1 MGPKRCH
8 LPAFSLSV
16 ICSSTACLMLIPCF
30 PCVQG
35 PLYKASRGEGDDDFA
50 VREAEC
56 KGRAVSLLYNL
67 VSKDSILVTAY
78 SAGQLQ
84 VDALVDE
91 IQPVWISGSSSRLRM
106 NPHNKIQGVAMI
118 CESNVGELP
127 VAISNLQLDH
137 TVWLGHPPPLL
148 RLAMVDL
155 ALPTK
160 REGGSFVTLF
170 ADSLLPERIYSLHD
184 GGIDSTVLH
193 SLPFTSQ
200 ATGRDEALK
209 TPSVHTV
216 LSTCQEE
223 SAVSSLLG
231 FVPVSDSFGYAWII
245 AVLSSGE
252 CIVAEMKTWDLLL
265 PIHIGTDKTVSSS
278 AMEKKEQDTS
288 CIISKELLA
297 GPKIRIAPH
306 ALPNQRSTPANSVEG
321 RSILHDYVKLFHENY
336 VEYAHK
342 VQKKPCKPNTKA

>member
-1 MGPKRCH
+1 M
-8 LPAFSLSV
+8 
-16 ICSSTACLMLIPCF
+16 
-30 PCVQG
+30 QG
-35 PLYKASRGEGDDDFA
+35 PLYKASCGGGNEDLA

-56 KGRAVSLLYNL
+56 KGRAVSLLYNI
-67 VSKDSILVTAY
+67 VSKDSILVTAW
-78 SAGQLQ
+78 SGGQLQ

-106 NPHNKIQGVAMI
+106 NSHNKIQGVAMI
-118 CESNVGELP
+118 CESNIGELP
-127 VAISNLQLDH
+127 VATSNLPLDH
-137 TVWLGHPPPLL
+137 TVWLGLPPPLL

-160 REGGSFVTLF
+160 RESGSLVTLY
-170 ADSLLPERIYSLHD
+170 ADSLLPERIFSVHD
-184 GGIDSTVLH
+184 GGVDSTVLH

-209 TPSVHTV
+209 TPSVQTV

-223 SAVSSLLG
+223 SAMSSLLG
-231 FVPVSDSFGYAWII
+231 FVPLSDSFGYAWII

-252 CIVAEMKTWDLLL
+252 CVVAEMKTWDLLL
-265 PIHIGTDKTVSSS
+265 PIHVSTDKTESSS
-278 AMEKKEQDTS
+278 TIEKKEQDPP

-297 GPKIRIAPH
+297 GPKVRIAPH
-306 ALPNQRSTPANSVEG
+306 SLPKQRSTPADSVEG
-321 RSILHDYVKLFHENY
+321 RSILHNYVKLFHENY

-342 VQKKPCKPNTKA
+342 VRKK

>member
-1 MGPKRCH
+1 
-8 LPAFSLSV
+8 
-16 ICSSTACLMLIPCF
+16 
-30 PCVQG
+30 
-35 PLYKASRGEGDDDFA
+35 
-50 VREAEC
+50 
-56 KGRAVSLLYNL
+56 
-67 VSKDSILVTAY
+67 
-78 SAGQLQ
+78 
-84 VDALVDE
+84 
-91 IQPVWISGSSSRLRM
+91 
-106 NPHNKIQGVAMI
+106 MI

-127 VAISNLQLDH
+127 VATSNLPLDH
-137 TVWLGHPPPLL
+137 SVWLGHPPPLL

-155 ALPTK
+155 ALPTN
-160 REGGSFVTLF
+160 REGGSLVTLF
-170 ADSLLPERIYSLHD
+170 ADSLLPERLYSLHD

-231 FVPVSDSFGYAWII
+231 FVPLSDSFGYAWII

-265 PIHIGTDKTVSSS
+265 PIHVGTDKTVSSS
-278 AMEKKEQDTS
+278 AIEKKEQDI

-297 GPKIRIAPH
+297 GPKSRIAPH

-321 RSILHDYVKLFHENY
+321 RQTLHHYVKLFHENY

-342 VQKKPCKPNTKA
+342 VKERSHIKPTQKSHCVFSYLIM